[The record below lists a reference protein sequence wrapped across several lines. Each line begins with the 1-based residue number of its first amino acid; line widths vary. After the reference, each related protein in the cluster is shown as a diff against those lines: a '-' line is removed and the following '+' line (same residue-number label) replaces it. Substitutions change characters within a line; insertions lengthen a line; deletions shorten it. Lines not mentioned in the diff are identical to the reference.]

1 MKAVLGYTSVRPC
14 LKRKPG
20 SWFEEE
26 SAPTLSTHRFLCL
39 PSLPKQYDYLYISH
53 LFVLNINRI
62 LDIFKEHRRVHTG
75 SADAKNFIHGP
86 GASLLRTLR
95 RLTVKEAAKAQEIL
109 SYFEVSRKGNCESV
123 RH

>member
-1 MKAVLGYTSVRPC
+1 MKAVLGYTSSLGNV
-14 LKRKPG
+14 KKPE

-26 SAPTLSTHRFLCL
+26 SAPALSTHRFLSL
-39 PSLPKQYDYLYISH
+39 PSLPKQYDYLYH
-53 LFVLNINRI
+53 TNFALNINRI
-62 LDIFKEHRRVHTG
+62 LDIFKEHRRMHTG

-95 RLTVKEAAKAQEIL
+95 QLTDKEAAKVHEIL
-109 SYFEVSRKGNCESV
+109 SYFEVSHKGNCESV